1 MTDNE
6 KYLTIR
12 QTTEVFNKS
21 TSTINRL
28 IRKLRNEDIR
38 VFEGEKILSKT
49 RLNNKSYKTLILKSY
64 LTSIYVSSSVNEKE
78 NDIPDDTPEV
88 SNRVLSILEKELEEK
103 NKQIEQL
110 HILLERQNQRMD
122 LFNKMMKLKG
132 KEQIS
137 SMVNDTELDIVEIPV
152 DEELEEI
159 DTPNDTPDD
168 IEDFV
173 EGNSLQQKEE
183 PEELEMEEE
192 EKKLDERRLSF
203 LSWLEEKKHSKSSV

>member
-159 DTPNDTPDD
+159 DIPNDTPDD